1 MSLSPPRAPHSH
13 RVRRSRRHAG
23 AAAATGRR
31 AVRRPPL
38 LSRAGGIR
46 PAALACAALAALLA
60 LGVLAHAGALT
71 RLWDFLDY
79 GAGVLA
85 LVSLTSA
92 VLWGLAATDRVFL
105 TSGHRLIAQGV
116 HRGLAV
122 GGLGFLVLHIWI
134 KVAEARAGLLDVL
147 VPFSGGDRPFLIG
160 LGSLAGY
167 FFVSVAVSGA
177 VRSAFATKGRSSWWR
192 ALHLGAYPAWGAALV
207 HGLKSGRSAAGWVT
221 AAYALCILAVA
232 ALLLVRLR
240 ARLRA
245 ERARPAAAQAP
256 SADRAP
262 GQGRQSVKDRFVRRP
277 AEWAAELLTAR
288 LARQAAGPG
297 PAAVAGV
304 GLGMSAGAGSG
315 AGTGAGPRPAAGRPD
330 LLTAPFA
337 DPFADPFAGPSA
349 GPPAGRPAGPPPAG
363 APAAPPSAPA
373 WIVAP
378 ERPVHP
384 TVPDRLPYGAESPF
398 VTSRLDAVTRRP
410 DGAPEPPAR
419 PEGGARERSWRA

>member
-1 MSLSPPRAPHSH
+1 MSLSPPRTPRSH

-71 RLWDFLDY
+71 HLWDFLDY

-92 VLWGLAATDRVFL
+92 VLWGLAATDRVL
-105 TSGHRLIAQGV
+105 LSSGHRLVAQGV

-134 KVAEARAGLLDVL
+134 KIAESRAGVVDVL

-221 AAYALCILAVA
+221 AAYALCIVAVA
-232 ALLLVRLR
+232 ALLLARLR
-240 ARLRA
+240 ARVRA
-245 ERARPAAAQAP
+245 ERARPAAAQPP
-256 SADRAP
+256 SPERAP
-262 GQGRQSVKDRFVRRP
+262 GQGRPKARDRFVRRP

-288 LARQAAGPG
+288 LARQAG
-297 PAAVAGV
+297 GV
-304 GLGMSAGAGSG
+304 G
-315 AGTGAGPRPAAGRPD
+315 AGTGAGGPGSGPRPASGRPEP
-330 LLTAPFA
+330 LTAPFA
-337 DPFADPFAGPSA
+337 EPRTTPFAEP
-349 GPPAGRPAGPPPAG
+349 
-363 APAAPPSAPA
+363 PAAPPSAPV
-373 WIVAP
+373 WIVPP

-384 TVPDRLPYGAESPF
+384 TVPDRLPYGTESPF
-398 VTSRLDAVTRRP
+398 VTSRLDVVTRRT
-410 DGAPEPPAR
+410 DAAPEPPAR